1 MPRTKRKD
9 KKNKKRY
16 ISGGYLTKGEL
27 LQKEGID
34 RTTTKAELLSIDS
47 SPGFLNFQERYAHMP
62 GSEGGYSG
70 KEYREFKE
78 LERQGIPVDSDRYDY
93 LKTVHDERTRATGT
107 TALNTGAIVLGAYTG
122 NRALMQQGITNIGD
136 YAMGEMEETKA
147 GGQNPYTGEYLGS
160 DPTGQETQFEEEL
173 AGQLMT
179 FVPSI
184 GQGSGSTRSTETPDS
199 GSMVYGKAPSKTTRQ
214 IQKGNIPSEA
224 TTASDGTG
232 SSVNTLLGSLSG
244 YGTSS
249 SKQGSRLRY
258 IPRKYDYIK
267 GNTFGKQ

>member
-16 ISGGYLTKGEL
+16 ISGGYMNVGEL
-27 LQKEGID
+27 LQKEGFD
-34 RTTTKAELLSIDS
+34 HTTTKGEYLQMDN
-47 SPGFLNFQERYAHMP
+47 SPGFLNFEERYAHMP
-62 GSEGGYSG
+62 GSEGGYSA
-70 KEYREFKE
+70 KEYRKFKD

-107 TALNTGAIVLGAYTG
+107 TALNVGAIVLGAYTG
-122 NRALMQQGITNIGD
+122 NQALMQQGVTNIGN

-160 DPTGQETQFEEEL
+160 DPTGQEIQFEEEL
-173 AGQLMT
+173 AGQLTT
-179 FVPSI
+179 FVPAI
-184 GQGSGSTRSTETPDS
+184 GQGSGSTKSTETSQS
-199 GSMVYGKAPSKTTRQ
+199 GNMVYGPAPSKTTRE
-214 IQKGNIPSEA
+214 IQQGVIPSEA
-224 TTASDGTG
+224 TTASTGKG
-232 SSVNTLLGSLSG
+232 SSVNTLLGALSG